1 MSCVNKEVSWIRSI
15 KWKEK
20 HKRALTWHTMFDYF
34 FISSVREWPLR
45 PQQRCRLPGSHP
57 HPLALCARLL
67 LFLQRGWVL
76 RCWWVLPEQHF
87 PQTLHRVSIVS
98 PSLAAADAAY
108 SEATAS
114 QLESNTV
121 IVAFARTGGKMPLR
135 GSKVREVCYRIA
147 CEILLILYLFIS
159 PASCRL
165 SARSVS
171 SSCPQSLRA
180 SSCLVP
186 Y

>member
-1 MSCVNKEVSWIRSI
+1 M
-15 KWKEK
+15 
-20 HKRALTWHTMFDYF
+20 KRKTQGGTDMTHNVWLIYF
-34 FISSVREWPLR
+34 FSSVREWPLR
-45 PQQRCRLPGSHP
+45 PQQRRRLPSSHP

-76 RCWWVLPEQHF
+76 RRWWVLPEQHF

-98 PSLAAADAAY
+98 PSLAAADTAY
-108 SEATAS
+108 REATAS

-121 IVAFARTGGKMPLR
+121 IVAFARTGGKMLLR
-135 GSKVREVCYRIA
+135 GNKVGEVCYRIA

-159 PASCRL
+159 PASCLL